1 MKSGKLRII
10 IPLAVLALALV
21 CYAVGVCMG
30 TVSALGWGDISLVC
44 PLGALGTM
52 IASKT
57 LIPRGVVALIIA
69 VALIVLFGRAFCAWV
84 CPIPLVSKLRFM
96 FSRAHNDEELAK
108 LAEKK
113 AGKAKAGSAQ
123 TCDGAAGALTE
134 GAGRKQPVDTRHFV
148 LGGALLS
155 TLVFGFPV
163 FCLICPIGLVFATI
177 FLVFNLFA
185 FGDITWGVV
194 AVPVL
199 LALEV
204 VFFRKWCHVF
214 CPLGA
219 FMSLVGKANK
229 TFVPAVERAA
239 CVETKGGACG
249 KCARACGEKLNPR
262 HPELSRAARSE
273 CTKCR
278 SCLDVC
284 PAHAISMPFLP
295 KKEEAVAD
303 GEVGKEADN

>member
-1 MKSGKLRII
+1 MKSGKLRIV
-10 IPLAVLALALV
+10 IPLAVLALAFA
-21 CYAVGVCMG
+21 CYAVGVCAG
-30 TVSALGWGDISLVC
+30 TVSAFGWGDISLVC

-69 VALIVLFGRAFCAWV
+69 VVLIVLLGRAFCAWV

-96 FSRAHNDEELAK
+96 FSRARNDKEKAELKARAAK
-108 LAEKK
+108 EKSGAVQACGIAED
-113 AGKAKAGSAQ
+113 SVVH
-123 TCDGAAGALTE
+123 D
-134 GAGRKQPVDTRHFV
+134 AGRKRPIDTRHFV

-163 FCLICPIGLVFATI
+163 FCLICPIGLTFATV

-185 FGDITWGVV
+185 FGDITWGII
-194 AVPVL
+194 AVPAL
-199 LALEV
+199 LAVEV

-219 FMSLVGKANK
+219 FMSLVGKANR
-229 TFVPAVERAA
+229 TFVPTVEKSA
-239 CVETKGGACG
+239 CVETKGGTCG
-249 KCARACGEKLNPR
+249 KCAMACEEKLNPR
-262 HPELSRAARSE
+262 HPELSKADASE

-278 SCLDVC
+278 SCLSAC
-284 PAHAISMPFLP
+284 PAHAISMPFIP
-295 KKEEAVAD
+295 KKGNLATKTESRED
-303 GEVGKEADN
+303 GR

>member
-1 MKSGKLRII
+1 MGSKKIRVI
-10 IPLAVLALALV
+10 IPLAVLALAFAG
-21 CYAVGVCMG
+21 YAAGVSTG
-30 TVSALGWGDISLVC
+30 TVSAFGWGDISLVC

-57 LIPRGVVALIIA
+57 LIPRGVVALVIA
-69 VALIVLFGRAFCAWV
+69 IALIVLLGRAFCAWV
-84 CPIPLVSKLRFM
+84 CPVPLVSKLRFM
-96 FSRAHNDEELAK
+96 FSRARNDKEKAELETRVAK
-108 LAEKK
+108 T
-113 AGKAKAGSAQ
+113 SA
-123 TCDGAAGALTE
+123 DAE
-134 GAGRKQPVDTRHFV
+134 GACDAAADPSVNGLECRQPVDTRHFV

-163 FCLICPIGLVFATI
+163 FCLVCPIGLTFATI

-185 FGDITWGVV
+185 FGDITWGVI

-199 LALEV
+199 LAAEV

-229 TFVPAVERAA
+229 TFVPTVEESA
-239 CVETKGGACG
+239 CVETKGGTCG
-249 KCARACGEKLNPR
+249 KCAMTCEEKLNPR
-262 HPELSRAARSE
+262 HPELSKAAASE

-278 SCLDVC
+278 SCLSAC

-295 KKEEAVAD
+295 KRANLVTKAKSRED
-303 GEVGKEADN
+303 GK